1 MYESS
6 RLLPTLA
13 RWGFV
18 EATLVIR
25 ENTAAIDALVDV
37 FKSGGGVGDAISA
50 IERTVSSSPD
60 SAFMMRRQRR
70 IQLESEIQHHDSS
83 TFNAI
88 DAINNAKSLATPTQ
102 DALDLEPIEYIKGTS
117 RIFTR
122 EELVL
127 PINPSPSQ
135 VKILAREIMND
146 KLQADKLQHGKVTER
161 TTKEIAALYQ
171 QISSSLRI
179 YEISEEAKIGI
190 EKDFESPLPSAGGQY
205 NAAQKKHYLSNL
217 NFICP

>member
-1 MYESS
+1 MQNC

-25 ENTAAIDALVDV
+25 ENIAAIDALVEV
-37 FKSGGGVGDAISA
+37 FKSGGGVGDAIAA
-50 IERTVSSSPD
+50 IERTVTSAPD
-60 SAFMMRRQRR
+60 SAFMIRRQKRL
-70 IQLESEIQHHDSS
+70 QVESEILIQDSS

-88 DAINNAKSLATPTQ
+88 DAINNAKALATPAQ
-102 DALDLEPIEYIKGTS
+102 DALDIGPIEYIKGTS
-117 RIFTR
+117 RIYTR

-135 VKILAREIMND
+135 VKVLAREIMND

-171 QISSSLRI
+171 QISSCLRI
-179 YEISEEAKIGI
+179 YETSEEAKMGI
-190 EKDFESPLPSAGGQY
+190 AKDFESPLPTAGGQY
-205 NAAQKKHYLSNL
+205 STLHKLRNL
-217 NFICP
+217 CDTRMTFS